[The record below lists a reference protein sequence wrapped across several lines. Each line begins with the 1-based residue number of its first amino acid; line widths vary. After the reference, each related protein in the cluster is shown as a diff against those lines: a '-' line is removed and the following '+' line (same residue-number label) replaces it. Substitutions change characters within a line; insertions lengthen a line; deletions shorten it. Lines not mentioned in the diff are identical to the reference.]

1 MRHFAVSAVG
11 RDKPGIVAAVSEAL
25 LAHKANIEDSQMAI
39 LRGHFA
45 MMLIVTAPPAIDPTE
60 LARDLDAAARRL
72 GLDTISINEI
82 SDADDL
88 VEPTPSHL
96 VSVYGADH
104 PGIVHAVSSALA
116 GIGVTIT
123 DLETRLAADGALY
136 AMQLEVALPEST
148 DPDVVK
154 RALATV
160 GTAQQ
165 VEVAFRPLE
174 HDAL

>member
-11 RDKPGIVAAVSEAL
+11 RDQPGIVAAVSQAL
-25 LAHKANIEDSQMAI
+25 LEHEANIEDSQMAI

-45 MMLIVTAPPAIDPTE
+45 MMLIVAAPPAVDDAR
-60 LARDLDAAARRL
+60 LAQDLDAAAGRL

-82 SDADDL
+82 SETQA
-88 VEPTPSHL
+88 VAEPEPSHL

-116 GIGVTIT
+116 GLGVTIT
-123 DLETRLAADGALY
+123 DLETRVAGDGALY
-136 AMQLEVALPEST
+136 AMQLEVALPADAE
-148 DPDVVK
+148 PDVVR
-154 RALATV
+154 RALETV
-160 GTAQQ
+160 GSAQH
-165 VEVAFRPLE
+165 VEVAFRRLE

>member
-11 RDKPGIVAAVSEAL
+11 RDRPGIVSAVSEAL
-25 LAHKANIEDSQMAI
+25 LAHRANIEDSQMAI

-45 MMLIVTAPPAIDPTE
+45 MMLIVAAPESVEAE
-60 LARDLDAAARRL
+60 QLAHDLDAAAGRL
-72 GLDTISINEI
+72 ALDTLSLSEI
-82 SDADDL
+82 GETEDL
-88 VEPTPSHL
+88 VEREPSHM

-116 GIGVTIT
+116 GLGVTIT

-136 AMQLEVALPEST
+136 AMQLEVAVPEST
-148 DPDVVK
+148 DTNVV
-154 RALATV
+154 RSALATV
-160 GTAQQ
+160 GGAQD
-165 VEVAFRPLE
+165 VEVTFRPLE

>member
-25 LAHKANIEDSQMAI
+25 LAHDANIEDSQMAI

-45 MMLIVTAPPAIDPTE
+45 MMLIVAAPPAVDPAL
-60 LARDLDAAARRL
+60 LARDLDATADRL

-82 SDADDL
+82 SEAEDI
-88 VEPTPSHL
+88 VELEPSHL

-116 GIGVTIT
+116 GLGVTIT
-123 DLETRLAADGALY
+123 DLETRLAGEGALY
-136 AMQLEVALPEST
+136 AMQLEVALPAGT
-148 DPDVVK
+148 DPDVVR
-154 RALATV
+154 RALAAV
-160 GTAQQ
+160 AGAQQ
-165 VEVAFRPLE
+165 VEVSFRPLE

>member
-11 RDKPGIVAAVSEAL
+11 RDRPGIVSAVSEAL

-45 MMLIVTAPPAIDPTE
+45 MMLIVAAPPAVDADG
-60 LARDLDAAARRL
+60 LAHDLETAAGRL
-72 GLDTISINEI
+72 SLDTISLSEI
-82 SDADDL
+82 GETEDL
-88 VEPTPSHL
+88 TEPEPSHM

-116 GIGVTIT
+116 GLGVTIT

-136 AMQLEVALPEST
+136 AMQLEVAVPEST
-148 DPDVVK
+148 DPNVV
-154 RALATV
+154 RSALATV
-160 GTAQQ
+160 GGAQD